1 MQKDCKK
8 NKVIFEC
15 KKIEKKVEMTEKR
28 RLATHNAASIGLR
41 KHNDN
46 GVPQPRGLRRLNVS
60 T

>member
-1 MQKDCKK
+1 ME
-8 NKVIFEC
+8 KVSNSASWGKGGFQDL
-15 KKIEKKVEMTEKR
+15 TENR
-28 RLATHNAASIGLR
+28 RLAQHNAASIGLR

>member
-1 MQKDCKK
+1 MSNFASWRNGDFKDL
-8 NKVIFEC
+8 
-15 KKIEKKVEMTEKR
+15 TENR
-28 RLATHNAASIGLR
+28 GLAKHNAARRASIGLR